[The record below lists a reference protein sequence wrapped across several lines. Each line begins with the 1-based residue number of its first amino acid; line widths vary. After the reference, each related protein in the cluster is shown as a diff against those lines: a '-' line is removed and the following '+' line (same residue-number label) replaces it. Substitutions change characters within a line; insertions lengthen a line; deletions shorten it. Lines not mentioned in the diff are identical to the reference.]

1 MTFTTSQLRQL
12 RAPIRPEVVKQREVE
27 GKVLHYLEG
36 WHIISEANRMR
47 IPAMPPRHTDLMPP
61 GIPG

>member
-1 MTFTTSQLRQL
+1 MKRLL
-12 RAPIRPEVVKQREVE
+12 LVLAPVICLGSSAQAELMPV
-27 GKVLHYLEG
+27 GNTG
-36 WHIISEANRMR
+36 WYSSFDSITLR

>member
-1 MTFTTSQLRQL
+1 MTQTINPPLL
-12 RAPIRPEVVKQREVE
+12 DHPMDGDGVNPMKDNAPWLSAIGLV
-27 GKVLHYLEG
+27 
-36 WHIISEANRMR
+36 R